1 MNAKLNALNT
11 SLSEV
16 ISSLNATAKEL
27 VTGINDKK
35 ATILALLD
43 GITADCANIKE
54 VGKICATAGAIL
66 LDAAEACDDL
76 HDLVDT
82 NMPDWSDIP
91 TGPIETFLG
100 YCTVCGKEVHAND
113 DHDVI
118 DQELYCGECY
128 AAVQAAIEQQEQ
140 EVAVNV

>member
-16 ISSLNATAKEL
+16 LASLNATAKEL
-27 VTGINDKK
+27 VSSVNDKK
-35 ATILALLD
+35 TEILALLD
-43 GITADCANIKE
+43 GISADCANIKE

-66 LDAAEACDDL
+66 LDAADACDDL
-76 HDLVDT
+76 CDLVNT
-82 NMPDWSDIP
+82 NMPDWADIP

-100 YCTVCGKEVHAND
+100 YCTVCGKEVHAKD
-113 DHDVI
+113 DHEII
-118 DQELYCGECY
+118 DQELYCGECH
-128 AAVQAAIEQQEQ
+128 AAVQAAIEQS